1 MTDSASNHGPPS
13 AEFYKAFQDN
23 YQAVG
28 KVMQDFAAGH
38 GNLSFDPMSL
48 NRVWVEWLGAMA
60 KEPEKVIEASMR
72 FWQDAMTLYQQSALQ
87 FLGGGPAQPVIAE
100 APGDRRF
107 RHEHWVAQPAFAAI
121 KQSYLLASKWLR
133 DVVADVEGLDEK
145 TARKVEFFT
154 ERLIDAM
161 SPTNFAATN
170 PAVLERVKATDGA
183 NLAQGLRNLLR
194 DLDAGDGRL
203 RIRMTDAAAFE
214 LGKNVAVTPGQVIYQ
229 NRLFQLIQ
237 YAPAADTVFK
247 RPLLIVPPWINKFYI
262 LDLQPENSLLRWLV
276 EQGHTVFVISWV
288 NPDGS
293 YRDTGFD
300 DYVKTGLLVAIDAVG
315 AATGEA
321 DLNVIGYCIGGT
333 LLAITLAYMRAK
345 GDTRIQSATFLTTL
359 LDFSEPGDLGVFTDE
374 ASIAAL
380 EQQMA
385 SEGFLEGAAMAGTFN
400 LMRANDLIW
409 SFYIN
414 NYLLGNDSRPF
425 DLLYWNADSTRM
437 PLAMHSWYLRKLY
450 LNNALVAGHVEID
463 GVAIDLSRIDI
474 PACFVST
481 VDDHIAPWRST
492 YAGARK
498 LGGSVKFILGGSG
511 HIAGIVN
518 PPQANKYGYR
528 TTAKLPDDCQ
538 AWADEAPVKVGSWW
552 PEWQRWIRRKAGKPT
567 PARIPGDGA
576 LAVIEPAPGS
586 YVRVRSDAR

>member
-1 MTDSASNHGPPS
+1 MTDSASGQGPLT
-13 AEFYKAFQDN
+13 AELYKAFQDN

-28 KVMQDFAAGH
+28 KVMQDFAADH
-38 GNLSFDPMSL
+38 GNLPFDPMHL
-48 NRVWVEWLGAMA
+48 NKAWVDWLGAVVR
-60 KEPEKVIEASMR
+60 EPEKVIEANMR
-72 FWQDAMTLYQQSALQ
+72 FWQDAMALYRQSAMQ
-87 FLGGGPAQPVIAE
+87 VWGDAPARPIITE

-107 RHEHWVAQPAFAAI
+107 KHEHWVTQPAFAAI

-133 DVVADVEGLDEK
+133 DVVTDVEGLDAK
-145 TARKVEFFT
+145 TAHKVEFFT

-170 PAVLERVKATDGA
+170 PAVLEKVKETDGA

-194 DLDAGDGRL
+194 DLDDGDGRL
-203 RIRMTDAAAFE
+203 RIRMTDTTAFE
-214 LGKNVAVTPGQVIYQ
+214 LGKNIAVTPGQVVYQ

-237 YAPAADTVFK
+237 YMPATGTVFK

-262 LDLQPENSLLRWLV
+262 LDLQPNNSLLRWLV
-276 EQGHTVFVISWV
+276 AQGHTVFVMSWV
-288 NPDGS
+288 NPDGR

-300 DYVKTGLLVAIDAVG
+300 DYVKTGLLAAVDAVVQ
-315 AATGEA
+315 ATGET

-345 GDTRIQSATFLTTL
+345 DDTRIKSATFFTTL

-374 ASIAAL
+374 VSIADL
-380 EQQMA
+380 ERQMA
-385 SEGFLEGAAMAGTFN
+385 AEGVLEGAAMAGTFN

-414 NYLLGNDSRPF
+414 NYLLGDDARPF

-437 PLAMHSWYLRKLY
+437 PAAMHSWYLRKLY
-450 LNNALVAGHVEID
+450 LENALVAGNVEID
-463 GVAIDLSRIDI
+463 GVPIDLGRIDV

-492 YAGARK
+492 YAGARM
-498 LGGSVKFILGGSG
+498 LGGRVKFILGGSG
-511 HIAGIVN
+511 HIAGIIN

-528 TTAKLPDDCQ
+528 ATGKLPDDCQ
-538 AWADEAPVKVGSWW
+538 AWADAAADNAGSWW
-552 PEWQRWIRRKAGKPT
+552 PEWQRWVRQKAGRRV
-567 PARIPGDGA
+567 PARTPGDGA
-576 LAVIEPAPGS
+576 LAVIEAAPGS
-586 YVRVRSDAR
+586 YVRVRADVQ